1 MSAKSAMR
9 NRFKDILVKVP
20 EDMRPTQESI
30 EKTGKRIS
38 AQIRNNDAMR
48 HRSMVNAY
56 KRIVG

>member
-38 AQIRNNDAMR
+38 AQIRNNDAIR
-48 HRSMVNAY
+48 HRSMVNAS

>member
-30 EKTGKRIS
+30 EKMGRRIS
-38 AQIRNNDAMR
+38 TQIRENDAMR
-48 HRSMVNAY
+48 HRSMINAS
-56 KRIVG
+56 KRIVR